1 MKLKLCQEKIDL
13 NNFKLQR
20 VFSFTDQVEGKYEE
34 SLKRAQKCLTY
45 VQGLNESDL
54 SNYKEITAN
63 LYSCIGN
70 AYLELG
76 NYKKALIFHNKDLDS
91 ANDK

>member
-1 MKLKLCQEKIDL
+1 MFAE
-13 NNFKLQR
+13 
-20 VFSFTDQVEGKYEE
+20 QVDEHYED
-34 SLKRAQKCLTY
+34 SLKRAQKTLTY
-45 VQGLNESDL
+45 VQNLNEKDI

-76 NYKKALIFHNKDLDS
+76 NYKKALVNHNKDLDI
-91 ANDK
+91 ANEK

>member
-1 MKLKLCQEKIDL
+1 MDGQLD
-13 NNFKLQR
+13 
-20 VFSFTDQVEGKYEE
+20 E

-45 VQGLNESDL
+45 VQGLSEKDL
-54 SNYKEITAN
+54 PNQKEIVAN

-70 AYLELG
+70 AYLEMG
-76 NYKKALIFHNKDLDS
+76 NYKKALTNHNKDLDI

>member
-1 MKLKLCQEKIDL
+1 MSGLCCLE
-13 NNFKLQR
+13 
-20 VFSFTDQVEGKYEE
+20 QVDGKYEE

-45 VQGLNESDL
+45 VQNLNESDV

-70 AYLELG
+70 AYLEMG
-76 NYKKALIFHNKDLDS
+76 NYKRALVNHNKDLDI